1 MKKIL
6 ILFGVAM
13 ATFLVIDLIW
23 LGVVAQAFYQ
33 EHLGH
38 LLAPNFKVVPAVIF
52 YVAFVLG
59 LVFLVLKPGIERKSY
74 VQTLLLAAL
83 YGFATYGAYDLT
95 NYATMIDFPIII
107 VVVDLIWGTV
117 LTITTATVTYLI
129 YKRFVT
135 E

>member
-6 ILFGVAM
+6 ILFSVAM
-13 ATFLVIDLIW
+13 ATFLIIDLLW

-52 YVAFVLG
+52 YIGFVLG

-107 VVVDLIWGTV
+107 VIVDLIWGTV
-117 LTITTATVTYLI
+117 LTITTATVTYLV
-129 YKRFVT
+129 YRRYVT